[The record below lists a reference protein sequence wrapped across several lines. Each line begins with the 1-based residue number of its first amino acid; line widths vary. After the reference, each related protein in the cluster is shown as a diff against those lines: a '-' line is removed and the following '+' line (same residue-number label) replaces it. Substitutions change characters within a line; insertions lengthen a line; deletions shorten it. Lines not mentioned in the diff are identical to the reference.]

1 MGHTPHSGAASTG
14 RTELDIADIFRRHGE
29 AASARH
35 GFSAAQ
41 LLVMQYVMACRTA
54 ELGGHLEEC
63 PACDFKRHAYN
74 SCRDRHCP
82 KCQATRQAQW
92 LVKRE
97 ERMLPVGHYHIV
109 FTLPGLLRPL
119 AYRLPRFVYEQLF
132 QAASAT
138 LTAFANDPK
147 WLGAQL
153 GYTAV
158 LHTWT
163 RDLRLHP
170 HLHCIV
176 TAGGLSRDQSA
187 WVKPTHGKVLFP
199 VRALAKVFRGKFLD
213 AMGRL
218 GADERAVANL
228 TDEKVFRRLLDRL
241 HRMRWVVYAKRP
253 FASSDHLFSYL
264 GRYTHRVGI
273 SNHRLIAIDD
283 DAIHFAT
290 KDGKSTRLPP
300 VEFIKRF
307 LDHVLPHGFTKIRH
321 YGLYAGSNVATRLAV
336 ARELLAPPSPPAPP
350 PPPTSEPSVAD
361 TSDTKDT
368 PPAVA
373 DTIPDK
379 TDLLT
384 RLFGPDFLCC
394 PNCGKANLRRVEVLP
409 ATIRARGPP

>member
-1 MGHTPHSGAASTG
+1 MGHTAHSGAATRG
-14 RTELDIADIFRRHGE
+14 TEFDIAEIFRRHGE
-29 AASARH
+29 AASARY

-41 LLVMQYVMACRTA
+41 RLVMQHVMACRTEA
-54 ELGGHLEEC
+54 LGGHVEKC
-63 PACDFKRHAYN
+63 PDCDFKRHSYN

-138 LTAFANDPK
+138 LTAFGNDRK
-147 WLGAQL
+147 WLGAQM

-176 TAGGLSRDQSA
+176 TAGGLSHDQSA
-187 WVKPTHGKVLFP
+187 WVKPTHAKVLFP
-199 VRALAKVFRGKFLD
+199 VRALAKVFRGKFLAALESLD
-213 AMGRL
+213 
-218 GADERAVANL
+218 ADERAVANL
-228 TDEKVFRRLLDRL
+228 VDEKVFRRLLDRL
-241 HRMRWVVYAKRP
+241 YRMKWVVYAKRP

-273 SNHRLIAIDD
+273 SNHRLIAVDD

-300 VEFIKRF
+300 VEFIQRF

-321 YGLYAGSNVATRLAV
+321 YGLYAGSNVETRLEV
-336 ARELLAPPSPPAPP
+336 ARELLATPSPPTPP
-350 PPPTSEPSVAD
+350 APPTSEPSAAD
-361 TSDTKDT
+361 TCDTADT
-368 PPAVA
+368 PPDAA

-384 RLFGPDFLCC
+384 RLFGAAFLRC

>member
-1 MGHTPHSGAASTG
+1 MGHPAHSGASATRGTG
-14 RTELDIADIFRRHGE
+14 FDIADIFRLHGE
-29 AASARH
+29 AASARY
-35 GFSAAQ
+35 GFSASQ
-41 LLVMQYVMACRTA
+41 RLVVQRVIACRTA
-54 ELGGHLEEC
+54 ALGGHMEKC
-63 PACDFKRHAYN
+63 PDCDFKRPSYN

-92 LVKRE
+92 NALRQ

-109 FTLPGLLRPL
+109 FTLPGQLRLL

-132 QAASAT
+132 QAAAAT
-138 LTAFANDPK
+138 LKAFGNDPT
-147 WLGAQL
+147 WLGAQM

-163 RDLRLHP
+163 RDLQLHP

-187 WVKPTHGKVLFP
+187 WVKPTQAKVLFP
-199 VRALAKVFRGKFLD
+199 VGAVAKVFRGKFL
-213 AMGRL
+213 AAL
-218 GADERAVANL
+218 ETLNADERAVANL
-228 TDEKVFRRLLDRL
+228 TDERVFRRLLDRL
-241 HRMRWVVYAKRP
+241 YRMKWVVYAKRP

-264 GRYTHRVGI
+264 GRYTHRVAI

-283 DAIHFAT
+283 DAIHFRT
-290 KDGKSTRLPP
+290 KDGKSTRLAPM
-300 VEFIKRF
+300 EFIKRF

-321 YGLYAGSNVATRLAV
+321 YGLYAGSNVETRLEV
-336 ARELLAPPSPPAPP
+336 ARELLGPPSPPPP
-350 PPPTSEPSVAD
+350 PPSEPSVAD
-361 TSDTKDT
+361 SSAAANTTSD
-368 PPAVA
+368 AA
-373 DTIPDK
+373 DTTTDK

-384 RLFGPDFLCC
+384 RLFGPNFLRC

>member
-1 MGHTPHSGAASTG
+1 VGHAPHRGASSTRG
-14 RTELDIADIFRRHGE
+14 TELDIADIFRRHGE
-29 AASARH
+29 AASARY

-41 LLVMQYVMACRTA
+41 RHVLQRIIACRTEA
-54 ELGGHLEEC
+54 LGGHMEKC
-63 PACDFKRHAYN
+63 PDCDFKRPSYN

-92 LVKRE
+92 NALRQ

-132 QAASAT
+132 KAASAT
-138 LTAFANDPK
+138 LTAFGNDPR

-163 RDLRLHP
+163 RELQLHP
-170 HLHCIV
+170 HLHCVV

-187 WVKPTHGKVLFP
+187 WVKPTHAKVLFP
-199 VRALAKVFRGKFLD
+199 VRALAKVFRGKFL
-213 AMGRL
+213 AALERL

-228 TDEKVFRRLLDRL
+228 VDDKVFRRLLDRL
-241 HRMRWVVYAKRP
+241 HRTKWVVFSKRP

-264 GRYTHRVGI
+264 GRYTHRVAI
-273 SNHRLIAIDD
+273 SNHRLIAVDD
-283 DAIHFAT
+283 DTIHFAT

-307 LDHVLPHGFTKIRH
+307 LDHVLPPGLTKIRH
-321 YGLYAGSNVATRLAV
+321 YGLYAGSNVETRLQLAH
-336 ARELLAPPSPPAPP
+336 ALLAPLSPPAPP
-350 PPPTSEPSVAD
+350 PPPEPSAAA
-361 TSDTKDT
+361 TSDTTDT
-368 PPAVA
+368 TP
-373 DTIPDK
+373 DT

-384 RLFGPDFLCC
+384 RLFGPNFLRC
-394 PNCGKANLRRVEVLP
+394 PNCGKANLRRVETLP
-409 ATIRARGPP
+409 ATTRARGPP